1 MTILKQQ
8 TMTDFRRLLL
18 ILASLEGK
26 MISAIHQEAKTISAT
41 SETT

>member
-1 MTILKQQ
+1 MTSLKQQ
-8 TMTDFRRLLL
+8 TMKDFRRLLL

-26 MISAIHQEAKTISAT
+26 TISATHQEAKTISAI